1 MSSKSSYNQELN
13 NIIRGIQKLS
23 SEVQS
28 LQKAQNLEKLFKNEI
43 NALQQENVPMN
54 GRSSKRPST
63 KKRGAS
69 CSHSKKTMLNPLAVS
84 LQKLKLQKKN
94 KYNKKKLERM
104 MQELKL

>member
-1 MSSKSSYNQELN
+1 MTSKSYNQQLN
-13 NIIRGIQKLS
+13 NIIRGIQKLN

-43 NALQQENVPMN
+43 NALQQQNVPMN

-69 CSHSKKTMLNPLAVS
+69 CSHSKKTMENPLVVS
-84 LQKLKLQKKN
+84 LQKLKVQKK
-94 KYNKKKLERM
+94 KESNKKKLERM
-104 MQELKL
+104 MQEFEKL

>member
-1 MSSKSSYNQELN
+1 MTSESYKQELN
-13 NIIRGIQKLS
+13 NIIRGIQKLN

-28 LQKAQNLEKLFKNEI
+28 LQKAQNLEELFKNEI

-84 LQKLKLQKKN
+84 LQKLKLQKKEE
-94 KYNKKKLERM
+94 YNKKKLKKM
-104 MQELKL
+104 IQEFKKL

>member
-1 MSSKSSYNQELN
+1 MTSKSYNQQLN
-13 NIIRGIQKLS
+13 NIIRGIQKLN

-43 NALQQENVPMN
+43 NALQQQNVPMN

-69 CSHSKKTMLNPLAVS
+69 CSHSKKTMENPLVVS
-84 LQKLKLQKKN
+84 LQKLKDQKK
-94 KYNKKKLERM
+94 KESNKKKLERM
-104 MQELKL
+104 MQEFEKL